1 MYNKL
6 SILFK
11 MQKQKIIIFFLI
23 ILTSC
28 NKKDNIFQLNLDSF
42 LETKQESINDICK
55 LNSLIFYK
63 DFIKIMNENADVKIV
78 EEMAQKIL
86 FNQRNYELVEIN
98 LDFNQ
103 FEKEKNHTFKWGNL
117 NGILSKNIKEESEDF
132 YYSDFYIKYTQLF
145 AQFNKYNN
153 NFTGKIY
160 SYSDRST
167 CIFPLK
173 KI

>member
-1 MYNKL
+1 
-6 SILFK
+6 
-11 MQKQKIIIFFLI
+11 
-23 ILTSC
+23 
-28 NKKDNIFQLNLDSF
+28 
-42 LETKQESINDICK
+42 
-55 LNSLIFYK
+55 
-63 DFIKIMNENADVKIV
+63 MNENADVKIV

-103 FEKEKNHTFKWGNL
+103 FEKEKNLTFKWGNL

-145 AQFNKYNN
+145 AQFNKSNN

>member
-1 MYNKL
+1 
-6 SILFK
+6 
-11 MQKQKIIIFFLI
+11 MQKKKIIIFFLI
-23 ILTSC
+23 ILTAC
-28 NKKDNIFQLNLDSF
+28 NKNDNIFQLDLESF
-42 LETKQESINDICK
+42 LKNEQKLNNNICK

-145 AQFNKYNN
+145 AQFNKSNN

-160 SYSDRST
+160 SYSDKST